1 MKIGFPILIQQN
13 NSASTNCFAAPLFV
27 WEIEL
32 VKGQNK
38 WTIRASKDAPSKNHS
53 LEGLVEAG
61 GSALDLE
68 PLYKPFTD
76 GQPLEGFVEDFQPAL
91 QAFLEANPKI
101 ISDEAPHSSGLQRIP
116 FTNKSALVSD
126 KAKPYRL
133 QLLNAA
139 LLGKFAEGKVSII
152 RDLETNSEGIDDLP
166 QGGILTASLGANRLD
181 PSQASIIPDII
192 SGEHVVLRTSRHG
205 KEPVHHCTHHGGCV
219 TGPTRRSGVS
229 EAGCTRGHRKQLART
244 GNTGRNSQNHQPRQR
259 PSQDYRCSSKME
271 EGWHW
276 DLDGG
281 MISKACTKKART
293 QIFPTP

>member
-101 ISDEAPHSSGLQRIP
+101 ISDEAPTRVAC
-116 FTNKSALVSD
+116 SASPSRT
-126 KAKPYRL
+126 KAHWFQTRP
-133 QLLNAA
+133 NPT
-139 LLGKFAEGKVSII
+139 VC
-152 RDLETNSEGIDDLP
+152 NS
-166 QGGILTASLGANRLD
+166 
-181 PSQASIIPDII
+181 
-192 SGEHVVLRTSRHG
+192 
-205 KEPVHHCTHHGGCV
+205 
-219 TGPTRRSGVS
+219 
-229 EAGCTRGHRKQLART
+229 
-244 GNTGRNSQNHQPRQR
+244 
-259 PSQDYRCSSKME
+259 
-271 EGWHW
+271 
-276 DLDGG
+276 
-281 MISKACTKKART
+281 
-293 QIFPTP
+293 